1 MISTSSHENL
11 LHVSPALATQLG
23 LEEATMLAILKDL
36 LHYRDT
42 IAHKGLQWLELKEDI
57 LQKTMPFWRDTDIQR
72 ICKSLH
78 EQGLLVLGSA
88 PYTSSRVVQFALT
101 ASHKTF
107 SSLQNPPS
115 HNNPDN
121 KTQSHQS
128 SQTKQLPIVNT
139 SPARTGSACQISPYW
154 QPSDDAMRQ
163 LAQYTIPEP
172 FLREQIGLFVIYWR
186 ERGDLKHSWDTD
198 FIKHALREWRY
209 HEIDNNR
216 QQRQEQQRQQ
226 RWDQE
231 RFIQTEQE
239 GPMRPGWNP
248 SQDALEVLLKHAAI
262 SASFVEDAI
271 PEFIIYWQEKGTV
284 ANTWNTKFIQHVRRQ
299 WARYSSTVEHNSEAK
314 LLSAHWQPSADAFD
328 VLKLANIDLDF
339 ARQQLPEFI
348 LYWRDRKEIH
358 NAWNSKFMQHCKYH
372 WARRHH
378 LETPATS
385 TTHSQAASGNTRN
398 RSLSD
403 DLSDRSWAV

>member
-1 MISTSSHENL
+1 MISTSNHENL
-11 LHVSPALATQLG
+11 LQVSPALATRLG

-36 LHYRDT
+36 LHYRDP
-42 IAHKGLQWLELKEDI
+42 IPHKGLQWLELKEDL

-72 ICKSLH
+72 ICKSLND
-78 EQGLLVLGSA
+78 QGVLVLGSA
-88 PYTSSRVVQFALT
+88 PYTSSRVIQFALT
-101 ASHKTF
+101 F
-107 SSLQNPPS
+107 SPSSDTNPIQA
-115 HNNPDN
+115 
-121 KTQSHQS
+121 KQ
-128 SQTKQLPIVNT
+128 QLPIVNT
-139 SPARTGSACQISPYW
+139 SAEGARTHAPRTRNASQISPYW
-154 QPSDDAMRQ
+154 QPSDDAIRQ
-163 LAQYTIPEP
+163 LAQLAIPEP
-172 FLREQIGLFVIYWR
+172 FLREQVGLFVIYWR
-186 ERGDLKHSWDTD
+186 ERGDLKHSWDAD
-198 FIKHALREWRY
+198 FIKHTLREWRY

-216 QQRQEQQRQQ
+216 QQRQQQQRQE

-239 GPMRPGWNP
+239 GPMRPGWGP

-271 PEFIIYWQEKGTV
+271 PEFIIYWQEKGTI

-299 WARYSSTVEHNSEAK
+299 WARYSNTVEHNSDPK
-314 LLSAHWQPSADAFD
+314 LLSANWQPSADAFD

-348 LYWRDRKEIH
+348 LYWRERKEIH
-358 NAWNSKFMQHCKYH
+358 NAWNSKFMQHCKLH

-378 LETPATS
+378 LETQ
-385 TTHSQAASGNTRN
+385 TTTAQQTASGNTRN